1 MGSWYF
7 VVYNRKNKW
16 MANMKLF
23 KEVKFSCFKLFKF
36 FAVIFRVLHVCLEI
50 EKAQIILCFFFV
62 LLLLL
67 FFVLFFKENLKKE
80 CNDIRNKKKNC
91 L

>member
-7 VVYNRKNKW
+7 VVHNRKNKW

-36 FAVIFRVLHVCLEI
+36 FAVIFRVLHVCLH
-50 EKAQIILCFFFV
+50 V
-62 LLLLL
+62 
-67 FFVLFFKENLKKE
+67 
-80 CNDIRNKKKNC
+80 
-91 L
+91 